1 MLLFSRR
8 YPDCLLNTISNMAKP
23 CQPTIFA
30 LDLNTMT
37 EENKYESAFSYAA
50 TAHRMVVKYEALIS
64 ESLNS
69 ETGIDTDLL
78 TDYAKVINSYC
89 DALDLMD
96 NYPQEQTQYEKVI
109 KLLTSYGEE
118 HPEQFNI
125 AITTY
130 IKYADVLFKQKKYK
144 KSCEALKSA
153 MSILVGNM
161 DSISFTD
168 VDINFINNQ
177 LNKA

>member
-1 MLLFSRR
+1 
-8 YPDCLLNTISNMAKP
+8 MAKP
-23 CQPTIFA
+23 WLPAIFA
-30 LDLNTMT
+30 LDFRTMA

-50 TAHRMVVKYEALIS
+50 SAHRMVVKYEALIS

-69 ETGIDTDLL
+69 ETGLDFDLL

-96 NYPQEQTQYEKVI
+96 NYTQEQTQYEKVI
-109 KLLTSYGEE
+109 KLIANYGEE

-125 AITTY
+125 TITTY

-153 MSILVGNM
+153 ISILVGNM
-161 DSISFTD
+161 NSISFTD
-168 VDINFINNQ
+168 MDINFINNQ

>member
-1 MLLFSRR
+1 MSASYLCCGF
-8 YPDCLLNTISNMAKP
+8 KK
-23 CQPTIFA
+23 
-30 LDLNTMT
+30 MT

-50 TAHRMVVKYEALIS
+50 AAHRMVVKYEALIS
-64 ESLNS
+64 ESRDS
-69 ETGIDTDLL
+69 EMGLDTDLL

-96 NYPQEQTQYEKVI
+96 NYTQEQTQYEKVI
-109 KLLTSYGEE
+109 RLLASYGEE
-118 HPEQFNI
+118 HPKQFNI
-125 AITTY
+125 TITTY

-153 MSILVGNM
+153 MSLLVGNL
-161 DSISFTD
+161 DNISFTEM
-168 VDINFINNQ
+168 DINYINNQ

>member
-1 MLLFSRR
+1 
-8 YPDCLLNTISNMAKP
+8 
-23 CQPTIFA
+23 
-30 LDLNTMT
+30 MT
-37 EENKYESAFSYAA
+37 EEKTYESACNYAA
-50 TAHRMVVKYEALIS
+50 SAHRMVVKYEALIA
-64 ESLNS
+64 ESLAS

-78 TDYAKVINSYC
+78 TDYAKVINNYC

-96 NYPQEQTQYEKVI
+96 NYSQEQMQFEKVI
-109 KLLTSYGEE
+109 KLLTSYGTE

-125 AITTY
+125 AITTF

-153 MSILVGNM
+153 MSLLVGNI
-161 DSISFTD
+161 DCISFS
-168 VDINFINNQ
+168 DIDIDFINAQ

>member
-1 MLLFSRR
+1 
-8 YPDCLLNTISNMAKP
+8 
-23 CQPTIFA
+23 
-30 LDLNTMT
+30 MT
-37 EENKYESAFSYAA
+37 EEKKYETAFGFAA
-50 TAHRMVVKYEALIS
+50 STYKMVAKYEVLVSEALKS
-64 ESLNS
+64 ENGLY
-69 ETGIDTDLL
+69 IDLL
-78 TDYAKVINSYC
+78 TDYAKVVNSYC

-96 NYPQEQTQYEKVI
+96 NYTQEQAQYEKVI
-109 KLLTSYGEE
+109 KLIANYGEE

-125 AITTY
+125 TITTY

-168 VDINFINNQ
+168 MDINFINNQ

>member
-1 MLLFSRR
+1 
-8 YPDCLLNTISNMAKP
+8 MA
-23 CQPTIFA
+23 
-30 LDLNTMT
+30 
-37 EENKYESAFSYAA
+37 EENKYESAFNYAA
-50 TAHRMVVKYEALIS
+50 AALKMVVKYETLIS
-64 ESLNS
+64 ESLDS
-69 ETGIDTDLL
+69 ESGVDADLL

-109 KLLTSYGEE
+109 KLLTSYGEV
-118 HPEQFNI
+118 HPDQFNI
-125 AITTY
+125 TISTY

-161 DSISFTD
+161 DNISFTD
-168 VDINFINNQ
+168 VDISFINNQ
-177 LNKA
+177 LNNA